1 MFLSVLNTAAVSCGE
16 VTSNTFGDAGGQQ
29 TVLLTGKAHDV
40 QKRRYHNHLVRLIL
54 SCMKGTDRLHDREIL
69 VQRICSQAAE
79 LGFHLCGIAPAV
91 TPQGAHRLVQWVAA
105 GYAAGMNYFAD
116 RLEAYADPGRVLAG
130 VRSIV
135 VLAYPYR
142 TVEPILPSAHEG
154 RIARY
159 AWGSVDYHDLIHPRL
174 KQLKETIRVACPQAE
189 ARGVVDTAPLMERE
203 FAQLA
208 GLGWAGKNSLL
219 LNKQRG
225 SYFFLACLLT
235 TLDLPLSEPHETAH
249 CGTCTRCLDACPTD
263 AFAAPGVV
271 DSRRCISYLT
281 IEHRGAIPRELRLG
295 MGNWLFGCDVCQEV
309 CPWNQRAAARSA
321 AETTS
326 SSPQFWPREG
336 HNPVDLIELL
346 MLDEEAFRERFR
358 HTPLW
363 RPRRRGILRNA
374 AICLG
379 NARDPRATVPL
390 VQLLDDP
397 EPLIRGAAAWA
408 LGQIGGQETA
418 LQQRL
423 QVEDNTE
430 IRQELE
436 AAIGFSTDHRSEES

>member
-1 MFLSVLNTAAVSCGE
+1 MRTRDEL
-16 VTSNTFGDAGGQQ
+16 
-29 TVLLTGKAHDV
+29 
-40 QKRRYHNHLVRLIL
+40 R
-54 SCMKGTDRLHDREIL
+54 DRETL
-69 VQRICSQAAE
+69 VQRLDSQAAE
-79 LGFHLCGIAPAV
+79 LGFHLCGVAPAV
-91 TPQGAHRLVQWVAA
+91 TPQGAHRLVEWVEA

-116 RLEAYADPGRVLAG
+116 RLEAYSDPGRVLAG

-142 TVEPILPSAHEG
+142 TAQPILPAAHEG

-159 AWGSVDYHDLIHPRL
+159 AWGSIDYHDLIHPRL
-174 KQLKETIRVACPQAE
+174 KQLKETIRAACPEAE
-189 ARGVVDTAPLMERE
+189 ARGVIDTAPLMERE

-249 CGTCTRCLDACPTD
+249 CGSCTRCLDACPTG

-281 IEHRGAIPRELRLG
+281 IEHRGAIPVELRPG
-295 MGNWLFGCDVCQEV
+295 IGNWLFGCDVCQEV
-309 CPWNQRAAARSA
+309 CPWNVRAANRNA
-321 AETTS
+321 AETTA
-326 SSPQFWPREG
+326 SSPQLWPLAG

-346 MLDEEAFRERFR
+346 TLDDESFRERFR

-379 NARDPRATVPL
+379 NAREPRAAVPL
-390 VQLLDDP
+390 VQLLGDP

-408 LGQIGGQETA
+408 LGQIGGQEPA
-418 LQQRL
+418 LRQRL
-423 QVEDNTE
+423 QVEDDTE
-430 IRQELE
+430 VRQELE
-436 AAIGFSTDHRSEES
+436 AAAGCSAGRRDEES